1 MAFNPK
7 DKRPLGRLEFSL
19 VSLAALLAGI
29 FFVTGN
35 CATPQ
40 YNYAPPTYRAVP
52 TFTDIYNWPKYT
64 PPEAAKPAS
73 VPLTVIIVDPEHNQ
87 TLKVGNAVTME
98 MIKVFNSFSSSMGQ
112 DFEAVM
118 VAKGMTAKGPFEYYD
133 EITYTDKFTSDLIVQ
148 AIIVFDINDLTPMEA
163 GGYGALKSEL
173 FENGQYGKVRYGKMS
188 IGAKVYYYMYEPLSK
203 EKMWVKKLDLG
214 TEEFEYEMAY
224 KQKQEAYESYQTDEC
239 GGGRYVTQ
247 YKMVD
252 TAETLYDTKPYLLA
266 KKLKHEY
273 GKIMEAGWTY
283 FNVEE
288 MKNMKARTL
297 DIRQRKQY

>member
-1 MAFNPK
+1 MAIPPNG
-7 DKRPLGRLEFSL
+7 KRPLGKLEFSI
-19 VSLAALLAGI
+19 VSIAALLAGI

-35 CATPQ
+35 CASPQQTYTP
-40 YNYAPPTYRAVP
+40 PSYRPIPV
-52 TFTDIYNWPKYT
+52 FTDIYSWPKYS

-118 VAKGMTAKGPFEYYD
+118 VAKGITAKGPFEYYD

-148 AIIVFDINDLTPMEA
+148 AIIIFDINDLTPMEA

-173 FENGQYGKVRYGKMS
+173 FDGGQYGKVRYGKMS

-224 KQKQEAYESYQTDEC
+224 KQKQEQYSYYRTDEC
-239 GGGRYVTQ
+239 GGGHTVYD
-247 YKMVD
+247 YKLVD

-266 KKLKHEY
+266 KKLKNEY
-273 GKIMEAGWTY
+273 SRIMEAAWTY
-283 FNVEE
+283 FNIEE
-288 MKNMKARTL
+288 MKNMKARTQ
-297 DIRQRKQY
+297 DIRERKAY